1 MTTQMEAAQG
11 GVLTAALIQAAER
24 EGMEPAVLR
33 RSVAEGTVVILANNR
48 RPHTV
53 ATAVGAGCQV
63 KVNANFGTSPR
74 RTHLREELHKLD
86 LARRAGADTVMD
98 LSTGGDLDEVR
109 RAIIKASD
117 LPVGTVPIYQAVVQ
131 TTGRGGDIPA
141 MDPEEI
147 FSVIEG
153 QAEDGVDFITVHCG
167 VTTRSLERLQRQG
180 RVTDIVSRGGAFL
193 AEWMLANQQEN
204 PLYKQFDRLLALAR
218 RYDLTLSLGDGLRPG
233 SIADATDRAQ
243 VEELITLGE
252 LAAEAHR
259 AGVQVMIEGPGHV
272 PLDQVETN
280 IVLEKELCN
289 QAPFYVLGPIVT
301 DVAPGYDH
309 ITSAIGGALAAYHG
323 ADFLCAVSPS
333 EHLGLPTPAE
343 VFEGVVAA
351 KIAAHAAD
359 IARGD
364 PRARQRDRKMSTY
377 RKALDWQ
384 GQMQWALDPDKI
396 TAVHQERDLG
406 GDVCSMCGEYCAMKV
421 VRERLRSER
430 A

>member
-1 MTTQMEAAQG
+1 
-11 GVLTAALIQAAER
+11 
-24 EGMEPAVLR
+24 
-33 RSVAEGTVVILANNR
+33 
-48 RPHTV
+48 
-53 ATAVGAGCQV
+53 
-63 KVNANFGTSPR
+63 
-74 RTHLREELHKLD
+74 
-86 LARRAGADTVMD
+86 MD
-98 LSTGGDLDEVR
+98 SG
-109 RAIIKASD
+109 
-117 LPVGTVPIYQAVVQ
+117 
-131 TTGRGGDIPA
+131 
-141 MDPEEI
+141 
-147 FSVIEG
+147 
-153 QAEDGVDFITVHCG
+153 
-167 VTTRSLERLQRQG
+167 LERLQRQG

-204 PLYKQFDRLLALAR
+204 PLYEQFDRLLALAR